1 MRLEREKMD
10 QTKLFELLY
19 ITVIL
24 LLALPLHEFAHA
36 WVAYRFGDTTAKD
49 MGRLTLN
56 PFKHLDL
63 LGSVM
68 MYVAHFGWAKPVPV
82 DPRNFRN
89 RRFGMLLVAL
99 AGPFSNLVLAF
110 ASMLLLGLLAK
121 LEATGLLVQG
131 TGVGTAILDG
141 AVGLFRM
148 LVQINVILAVFNMI
162 PVPPLDGSR
171 ILSAFLPD
179 AWMARLYRA
188 ERWIGLA
195 FLFIV
200 VILPRITGN
209 TGIIGDFIGAA
220 SDPILS
226 GMTWVTVRLFG
237 L

>member
-1 MRLEREKMD
+1 MD

-24 LLALPLHEFAHA
+24 LLALPLHEFCHA
-36 WVAYRFGDTTAKD
+36 WVAHKFGDNTAKE

-89 RRFGMLLVAL
+89 RRLGMLLVAL
-99 AGPFSNLVLAF
+99 AGPFSNLLLAF
-110 ASMLLLGLLAK
+110 ASMLLLGLLTK
-121 LEATGLLVQG
+121 LEVTGLVVP
-131 TGVGTAILDG
+131 GVGIG
-141 AVGLFRM
+141 AALLTGAFGLLSM
-148 LVQINVILAVFNMI
+148 LIQINVILAVFNMI

-179 AWMARLYRA
+179 AWMAKLYRA

-200 VILPRITGN
+200 IILPRITGN
-209 TGIIGDFIGAA
+209 TGIIGNFIGAV
-220 SDPILS
+220 SDPIIA
-226 GMTWVTVRLFG
+226 GMTWITVKLFG